1 MANLICC
8 SNYSNIGSL
17 TNPYKLEKRFLSE
30 QKISISSNTITK
42 YIDYFTKA
50 YVVYKADRYDVKG
63 SRYFSTPVK
72 YYFADIGLRN
82 ARLNFRQI
90 ETTHAMENII
100 YNELYRR
107 GYNIDVGVVE
117 SEKTVDGQRKRMKY
131 EVDFVVNYGEK
142 RYYIQSA
149 LHVDTLEKKEQEL
162 ASLLKINDSFKK
174 IVIVKERMQPRHD
187 ENGILYMGLA
197 DFLLDETAIDA

>member
-1 MANLICC
+1 M
-8 SNYSNIGSL
+8 
-17 TNPYKLEKRFLSE
+17 SE